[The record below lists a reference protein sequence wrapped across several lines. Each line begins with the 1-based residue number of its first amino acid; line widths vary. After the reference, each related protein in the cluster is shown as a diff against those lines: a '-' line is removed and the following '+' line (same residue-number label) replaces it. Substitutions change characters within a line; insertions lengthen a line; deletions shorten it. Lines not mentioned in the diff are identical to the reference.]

1 MKLKLSND
9 ETELK
14 LISNKDLDFEDIFKA
29 YNLVMQRNDTLSVT
43 DDDEPETDI
52 KTSDES
58 VSHSKLINEFDKAN
72 HAPVSGYVKVEVK
85 CPKCGFTGIQTARMG
100 FRFIKCNDCFT
111 KLFLKPANGV
121 WGVKDDKG
129 MTYKAE
135 DLYFDKSSNGNDEF
149 AKESDEIV
157 YSTKEEKIPDEYSSI
172 PEIRAYLNKHHVEN
186 ADIHLKPLLVDKLK
200 DVKYSDK

>member
-1 MKLKLSND
+1 MKLKLSNN

-14 LISNKDLDFEDIFKA
+14 LSSTKELDFEDIFKA
-29 YNLVMQRNDTLSVT
+29 YNLVMHRNDDLSVT
-43 DDDEPETDI
+43 DDDESESNI
-52 KTSDES
+52 EMSDES
-58 VSHSKLINEFDKAN
+58 ASHSESINKFDKRN
-72 HAPVSGYVKVEVK
+72 YVPVSGDVKAEVK
-85 CPKCGFTGIQTARMG
+85 CPKCGFEGVQTARMG
-100 FRFIKCNDCFT
+100 FRFIKCNNCFT
-111 KLFLKPANGV
+111 KLFLKPANGE

-135 DLYFDKSSNGNDEF
+135 DFYFDKSSNGNDEF

-172 PEIRAYLNKHHVEN
+172 PEIRAYLNKHHIEN